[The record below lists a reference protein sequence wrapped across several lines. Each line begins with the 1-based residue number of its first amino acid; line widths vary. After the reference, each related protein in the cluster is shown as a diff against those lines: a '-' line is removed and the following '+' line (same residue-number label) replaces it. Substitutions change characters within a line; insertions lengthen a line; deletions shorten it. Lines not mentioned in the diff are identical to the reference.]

1 MKQFIVTF
9 FSIYIIINVNFG
21 QVTLPKYIS
30 DGMVIQR
37 EQPIKI
43 WGFARPDEK
52 VLVRFL
58 GKEYASVTQKDSVWS
73 VMLPA
78 QIAGGPHN
86 ITIKGSNQIMVKN
99 VLFGDVWLCSGQ
111 SNMELPMERLKDY
124 YPEVYRSARNPM
136 IRQFTVPKK
145 YDFNQEK
152 EDFSGGSWIEV
163 SPKTIKE
170 FSGVAYFFA
179 CKIYESEKIPIGLIN
194 SALGGSP
201 AQAWISEEGLKKF
214 PEYLDI
220 AYQYRDDKYVDSIK
234 KYNDNR
240 YLNWYF
246 KLKESDEGLKNQW
259 QQTNMDRS
267 TWKTAKM
274 PSLWSSFDPNMKPGA
289 IWMHKTFEVSKKQ
302 VGQAAR
308 LFLGC
313 IVDADSVYV
322 NGQFV
327 GTTSYQYPP
336 RKYYIP
342 PSLLKEGKNEIT
354 IRVIDENGRGG
365 FVKDKPYELV
375 FKDKSKINLE
385 GDWFYR
391 VGCEVVKI
399 EPHIFIQWKPLGLY
413 NAMIYPLFHYQIKG
427 MLWYQGESNA
437 GKPDEYCALMNE
449 LIHNWRTGFKNA
461 ELPFYYVQL
470 ANFLEAKEM
479 PTESNWAAL
488 RQQQLDM
495 LKIPNTGIAV
505 SIDIGEWNDI
515 HSLNKKDVGERLAL
529 YALKNQYA
537 KKDIIVSG
545 PLVKKYKVNNNK
557 VTLEFDYVQNGIQKV
572 DSLKYFELA
581 GDDKIFAKAVA
592 IIKGK
597 SIVLQSDE
605 IATPKYVRYAWADNP
620 EGVNFFNE
628 EGLPASPF
636 ELKLDF

>member
-9 FSIYIIINVNFG
+9 FSIFIIINVNFG
-21 QVTLPKYIS
+21 QIRLPKYIS
-30 DGMVIQR
+30 DGMVLQR
-37 EQPIKI
+37 DQPIKI

-58 GKEYASVTQKDSVWS
+58 GKEYDTVTQNDSVWS

-78 QIAGGPHN
+78 QIAGGPYN
-86 ITIKGSNQIMVKN
+86 IIIKGSNQIMVKN
-99 VLFGDVWLCSGQ
+99 VLFGDVWICSGQ

-124 YPEVYRSARNPM
+124 YPEVYRSARNAM
-136 IRQFTVPKK
+136 IRQFKVPRT
-145 YDFNQEK
+145 YDFSSEK
-152 EDFSGGSWIEV
+152 EDFSEGAWIEV
-163 SPKTIKE
+163 SPKTIKD

-179 CKIYESEKIPIGLIN
+179 AKIHENEKIPIGLIN

-201 AQAWISEEGLKKF
+201 AQSWMSEEGLKKF
-214 PEYLDI
+214 PEYLEI
-220 AYQYRDDKYVDSIK
+220 AYQFRDGKYVDSIK
-234 KYNDNR
+234 NYNENR
-240 YLNWYF
+240 YVNWYL
-246 KLKESDEGLKNQW
+246 KLNESDEGLKNQW
-259 QQTNMDRS
+259 QQTNMDRTS
-267 TWKTAKM
+267 WKTASM

-289 IWMHKTFEVSKKQ
+289 IWMHKTFEVNKKQ
-302 VGQAAR
+302 VGQTAR
-308 LFLGC
+308 LYLGC
-313 IVDADSVYV
+313 IVDADSVYI

-336 RKYYIP
+336 RKYDIP
-342 PSLLKEGKNEIT
+342 ASLLKEGLNEIT

-385 GDWFYR
+385 GDWLYR

-399 EPHIFIQWKPLGLY
+399 EPHVFIQWKPLGLY
-413 NAMIYPLFHYQIKG
+413 NAMIHPLFHYQIKG

-437 GKPDEYCALMNE
+437 GKPDEYYDLMNE
-449 LIHNWRTGFKNA
+449 LINNWRTGWNNQ
-461 ELPFYYVQL
+461 ELPFYFVQL
-470 ANFLEAKEM
+470 ANYMHAKEM
-479 PTESNWAAL
+479 PMESNWAAL
-488 RQQQLDM
+488 RLQQLDM
-495 LKIPNTGIAV
+495 LKIPNTGMAV
-505 SIDIGEWNDI
+505 TIDIGEWNDI
-515 HSLNKKDVGERLAL
+515 HPLNKKDVGERLAL

-545 PLVKKYKVNNNK
+545 PKVKKYKVNKNK

-581 GDDKIFAKAVA
+581 GEDKIFAKAVA
-592 IIKGK
+592 VIKGK

-605 IATPKYVRYAWADNP
+605 IITPKYARYAWADNP

-636 ELKLDF
+636 ELKIDF

>member
-1 MKQFIVTF
+1 MQQFITTLYF
-9 FSIYIIINVNFG
+9 FVVLISLSYG
-21 QVTLPKYIS
+21 QVRLPKYIS
-30 DGMVIQR
+30 DGMVLQR
-37 EQPIKI
+37 DQPIKI

-78 QIAGGPHN
+78 QIAGGPHT
-86 ITIKGSNQIMVKN
+86 ITIKGGNQIMVKN

-111 SNMELPMERLKDY
+111 SNMELPMERLKDA
-124 YPEVYRSARNPM
+124 YPEVYRSARNTM
-136 IRQFTVPKK
+136 IRQFTVPKE

-152 EDFSGGSWIEV
+152 EDLSGGAWIEV
-163 SPKTIKE
+163 SPKTIKD

-179 CKIYESEKIPIGLIN
+179 AKIYANEKIPIGLIN

-201 AQAWISEEGLKKF
+201 AQSWMSEEGLKKF
-214 PEYLDI
+214 PEYLDL
-220 AYQYRDDKYVDSIK
+220 AYQYRDEKYVDSIK
-234 KYNDNR
+234 KYNDHR
-240 YLNWYF
+240 YLSWYK
-246 KLKESDEGLKNQW
+246 KLKETDEGLKQAW
-259 QQTNMDRS
+259 AQTGMDRAN
-267 TWKTAKM
+267 WKTASM
-274 PSLWSSFDPNMKPGA
+274 PSLWRSFDPNMKPGA

-302 VGQAAR
+302 AGQAAR

-327 GTTSYQYPP
+327 GATSYQYPP
-336 RKYYIP
+336 RKYDIP

-365 FVKDKPYELV
+365 FVKDKPYEFV
-375 FKDKSKINLE
+375 FKDKSKINLDGE
-385 GDWFYR
+385 WRYK

-399 EPHIFIQWKPLGLY
+399 EPHVFIQWKPLGLY
-413 NAMIYPLFHYQIKG
+413 NAMIHPLFHYQIKG
-427 MLWYQGESNA
+427 MLWYQGESNV
-437 GKPDEYCALMNE
+437 GKPEEYFALMNE
-449 LIHNWRTGFKNA
+449 LIHNWRTGFNNA

-470 ANFLEAKEM
+470 TNFLEAKEM
-479 PTESNWAAL
+479 PVESNWAAL
-488 RQQQLDM
+488 RQQQLEM
-495 LKIPNTGIAV
+495 LKIPNTGMAV

-515 HSLNKKDVGERLAL
+515 HPLNKKDVGERLAL
-529 YALKNQYA
+529 HALKNQYA

-545 PLVKKYKVNNNK
+545 PLVKKHKVNKNK

-581 GDDKIFAKAVA
+581 GEDKKFAKAEA
-592 IIKGK
+592 FIKGK
-597 SIVLQSDE
+597 SIVLQSDQ
-605 IATPKYVRYAWADNP
+605 ISAPKYVRYAWADNP